1 MLTASFLDSNADK
14 QPGKKEKNAADVV
27 LSTVSNNEAADTD
40 SSQASDETLSD
51 NDDLSERINIYLQT
65 RAKIMVLEAIGPTKS
80 FSKRKA
86 RLQERLQR
94 FERDI
99 LFDRDQAERRWQN
112 MLSSVQVDIARQKLE
127 LRSRSEVE
135 VNDQATTATGASD
148 AGLMESDGD
157 DNLANLFREDTTT
170 TLPES
175 ESQSTLRVRDFGT
188 WTGRHPAEVLKDM
201 FKLKKDQGQI
211 HYARLTVSCHA
222 NRRKITLSW
231 TRPFTYEETI
241 QPSIFPELRCSF
253 RPCSMALE
261 MMSVATTTISD
272 AEAYISTAAL
282 YCFLP
287 NKADARLH
295 VQKLPIVWR
304 DLFAEF
310 VDRKDTLLK
319 ENMLDDLRMSE
330 LVLRGSLASSEQGT
344 LSNSEMKALH
354 AAPKSD
360 LANSK
365 RPSTSIFSYSRALS
379 EWERRSKSAAFSKML
394 AQRRQLPIHKHKLEL
409 LEMVKSN
416 RVSILC
422 SETGSGKSTQVPTL
436 LLEESLTKGQ
446 DCQILITQP
455 RRISAITLARRV
467 SQELGESPGNLG
479 TTQSLVGYTIRMESK
494 LSSST
499 RITFATTGVVLR
511 MLESSPDLDQYDYLV
526 LDEVHERTLE
536 IDLIFIVLQ
545 ELLTRSSKLKVL
557 LMSATINTDLM
568 STYFSGAPV
577 LRTPGRSFQVKVKFL
592 EDVVDEVYEAS
603 EHVHTSVS
611 NEHVVVKKSA
621 AIETAAK
628 PTDQA
633 DSLVFSERVKAYL
646 EHRDVR
652 RIDFDLI
659 VRLITMVSTRPDYD
673 AYSSAILVFMPGLP
687 EMRRLQS
694 LLLAEKMFRSGWT
707 IHLLHSTFSS
717 EDLELA
723 FQVPPSGI
731 RKLVLATNIAETGI
745 TIPDISMVIDT
756 CKEKIMRYD
765 DKRQRSALREGF
777 IARSSG
783 QQRRGR
789 AGRVRD
795 GLCFHLVT
803 RSHFESLPE
812 QATPEMLRLSLQY
825 PILRVKM
832 WKLGYAEEI
841 LSKSIQPP
849 TGKNIRAALTVL
861 KDVGALDGKESLT
874 ALGRQIAQLPLDVEL
889 AKLCLLGAALNC
901 IDAATTVAAIV
912 SSRSPYVNDTPTNLI
927 DTYKMY
933 NAWKQ
938 AITARNAVNFCERYY
953 LSHRA
958 LVQIA
963 EQKMQLLTSMT
974 DVGIIEATSQEKQ
987 DLRYHRME
995 DTGQLPGFI
1004 KKYDGQSQI
1013 DDWVRMVIATAF
1025 YPKMLVR
1032 QERSWRNVITNQ
1044 LIEGFVESDEKDRNS
1059 TRWLTFAS
1067 ARQGKRGRYEV
1078 SNVSEVPSWVIALQ
1092 GQAIDIDYFAQLIRI
1107 DGSRVQLKFNDSRAM
1122 LALKFLRDHIIAI
1135 VDKFL
1140 QDPRAGLRNEDQFW
1154 FDVLSDI
1161 ARLRVTQEQKTFL
1174 VRST

>member
-1 MLTASFLDSNADK
+1 MLS
-14 QPGKKEKNAADVV
+14 VV
-27 LSTVSNNEAADTD
+27 RNNDAADTD
-40 SSQASDETLSD
+40 SQSSDETLSD
-51 NDDLSERINIYLQT
+51 NDDLSERINVYLQT
-65 RAKIMVLEAIGPTKS
+65 RARIMILDAIGPTKS

-99 LFDRDQAERRWQN
+99 LFDRDQAERRWQD
-112 MLSSVQVDIARQKLE
+112 MLPSVQADIARQKLE
-127 LRSRSEVE
+127 LRSKSEVS
-135 VNDQATTATGASD
+135 VSDHINPQARASD
-148 AGLMESDGD
+148 ADTVESDGE
-157 DNLANLFREDTTT
+157 DNLADLFQEDTAATS
-170 TLPES
+170 PDS
-175 ESQSTLRVRDFGT
+175 EDQTRLRVRDFGT
-188 WTGRHPAEVLKDM
+188 WTGRHPADILKDM
-201 FKLKKDQGQI
+201 FKLKKELGKI
-211 HYARLTVSCHA
+211 RFVRTTVSRHA
-222 NRRKITLSW
+222 NRRKIILSW
-231 TRPFTYEETI
+231 TRPITYEETV
-241 QPSIFPELRCSF
+241 QPSVFPELRCNF
-253 RPCSMALE
+253 QPCSMSLE
-261 MMSVATTTISD
+261 MVSIATSTISD
-272 AEAYISTAAL
+272 AEAYLSTAAL

-287 NKADARLH
+287 NKADSRLH
-295 VQKLPIVWR
+295 VQKLPLIWR

-310 VDRKDTLLK
+310 VDRKNSLLR
-319 ENMLDDLRMSE
+319 EDMLDDLRKSE
-330 LVLRGSLASSEQGT
+330 YILKSSLAFLEPGSL
-344 LSNSEMKALH
+344 SNPESKLLDAV
-354 AAPKSD
+354 PKSD
-360 LANSK
+360 LSK
-365 RPSTSIFSYSRALS
+365 PKRFSTSGFSQSRAKS
-379 EWERRSKSAAFSKML
+379 EWERRSKSASFSKML
-394 AQRRQLPIHKHKLEL
+394 AQRQQLPIHQHKSEL

-422 SETGSGKSTQVPTL
+422 SETGSGKSTQVPSL
-436 LLEESLTKGQ
+436 LVEESLTKGQ

-467 SQELGESPGNLG
+467 SQELGEFPRDLG

-511 MLESSPDLDQYDYLV
+511 MLESSPDLDQYDYLI

-536 IDLIFIVLQ
+536 IDLIFIVLR
-545 ELLTRSSKLKVL
+545 ELLTRNSKLKVL

-568 STYFSGAPV
+568 ATYFSGAPV

-592 EDVVDEVYEAS
+592 EDVIDEVYKSSDDA
-603 EHVHTSVS
+603 HTSVS
-611 NEHVVVKKSA
+611 NEHVVVKKD
-621 AIETAAK
+621 TAVEIVAK
-628 PTDQA
+628 STDQG
-633 DSLVFSERVKAYL
+633 DSAVSSERVKAYL

-659 VRLITMVSTRPDYD
+659 VRLISMVATEPDYD

-687 EMRRLQS
+687 EMRRLQN
-694 LLLAEKMFRSGWT
+694 LLLAEKIFQSRWT

-723 FQVPPSGI
+723 FLVPPSGV

-745 TIPDISMVIDT
+745 TIPDISMVIDA

-765 DKRQRSALREGF
+765 DKRQMSALREGF

-841 LSKSIQPP
+841 LSKAIQPP
-849 TGKNIRAALTVL
+849 TAKNIRAALTVL
-861 KDVGALDGKESLT
+861 RDVGALDEKESLT
-874 ALGRQIAQLPLDVEL
+874 TLGMQIAQLPLDVEL

-901 IDAATTVAAIV
+901 IDAATTIAAIV
-912 SSRSPYVNDTPTNLI
+912 SSKSPHVNDTPTNLI

-938 AITARNAVNFCERYY
+938 AVSARNAVNFCERCH

-974 DVGIIEATSQEKQ
+974 DVGIIEATSQETQ
-987 DLRYHRME
+987 ALRYHRME

-1004 KKYDGQSQI
+1004 KKYDGHSQI

-1025 YPKMLVR
+1025 YPKMLAR
-1032 QERSWRNVITNQ
+1032 QERNWRNVITNQ

-1078 SNVSEVPSWVIALQ
+1078 SNVSEVPSWAIAFQ
-1092 GQAIDIDYFAQLIRI
+1092 GQTIDVDYFAQIIKI
-1107 DGSRVQLKFNDSRAM
+1107 DGSRIQLKFNDSRAM
-1122 LALKFLRDHIIAI
+1122 LALRFLRDHFIAI
-1135 VDKFL
+1135 VDTFL
-1140 QDPRAGLRNEDQFW
+1140 QNPRTGLKKEDQFW

-1161 ARLRVTQEQKTFL
+1161 ARLRVTQEQKTIL